1 MSKERR
7 INWLGLFI
15 KLIIVFVLVIIL
27 VWLITKILYSNK
39 LSDTFKNNI
48 NNMEK
53 ASIDY
58 FKTIDLPL
66 EKGKSA
72 KITLKELIDK
82 GLILSKNDEDEN
94 SCNVNDSYSKIVRK
108 KDNYNVET
116 TLKCGDEKST
126 IYRKFSLKDCKNCN
140 KTTKKDKSVKEDK
153 ANTSKRNN
161 NKKDNDDSTVKM
173 GDKNKITYYEYV
185 KENVSYSKWMKGN
198 LTGNNI
204 ENKYEYY
211 SIEDKTYYSFAYVK
225 TSEIKNKKD
234 ISYTFKLVNVPNNKY
249 YFTSINSS
257 NYFNNNDIDSYLNEK
272 DIKLSKNNISI
283 SKESLKSSLAD
294 NNFAYKLY
302 PYYRKGN
309 FYIDVKLTIKSTDNV
324 KSYYSS
330 ELKENIFLI
339 PLKLDIRFASNN
351 ITSNKPDGKYE
362 TISYY
367 RYVEKSKDVIWSSES
382 NVDGYTKTGN
392 EKVE

>member
-173 GDKNKITYYEYV
+173 EDKNKITYYEYV

-234 ISYTFKLVNVPNNKY
+234 ISYILKLVNVPNNKY

-294 NNFAYKLY
+294 NNFTYKLY